1 MLGAYDTMYSMRVI
15 LDLFAHEHILHG
27 KPACGWSSAVYSCY
41 RFCCTTHVSRQSL
54 KRICYKLL
62 LQFTPVLRMGIITT
76 VYLKMSTIKTQCNAI
91 NTWLSS
97 CLSVSLPF
105 SILYKSGYVS
115 VHVMCMCICSLSPIT
130 ISEIDAFSQNKMVFH
145 VKSVQRWAKSYVAPS
160 CSIIM

>member
-1 MLGAYDTMYSMRVI
+1 
-15 LDLFAHEHILHG
+15 
-27 KPACGWSSAVYSCY
+27 
-41 RFCCTTHVSRQSL
+41 
-54 KRICYKLL
+54 
-62 LQFTPVLRMGIITT
+62 MGIITT

-115 VHVMCMCICSLSPIT
+115 VHVMRMCICSLSPIA

-145 VKSVQRWAKSYVAPS
+145 VKSVQRRAKSYVAPSSLPFSILYKSGYVSVHVKCMCICSLSPITISEIDAFSQSKMVFHVKSVQRRAKSYVAPS